1 MNRQQNPAVISR
13 QAKLEREENA
23 FRDTK
28 LEDIE
33 FVAGVRRMIVPAV
46 CSLSGIVVMFCGKN
60 LLEQLFVHKERD
72 HSADGTVERV
82 LIVIA
87 LVACITA
94 LLWQLLR
101 PKIGVSGREFYYRKV
116 WHDAHEIEELH
127 ITRSGRVQ
135 IILQRKKLCS
145 YAWDEENTE
154 LLIAWARKCGVQV
167 RDDRGGWVQR

>member
-60 LLEQLFVHKERD
+60 LLEHFFVHKERD

-87 LVACITA
+87 VIACIAAAGHSAEKSAVT
-94 LLWQLLR
+94 R
-101 PKIGVSGREFYYRKV
+101 KIKQM
-116 WHDAHEIEELH
+116 L
-127 ITRSGRVQ
+127 VQ
-135 IILQRKKLCS
+135 CAS
-145 YAWDEENTE
+145 A
-154 LLIAWARKCGVQV
+154 
-167 RDDRGGWVQR
+167 